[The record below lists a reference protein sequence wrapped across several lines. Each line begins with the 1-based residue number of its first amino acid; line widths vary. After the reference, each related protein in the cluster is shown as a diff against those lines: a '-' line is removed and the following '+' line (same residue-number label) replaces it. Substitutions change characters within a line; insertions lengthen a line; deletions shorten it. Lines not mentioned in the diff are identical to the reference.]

1 MKEHTE
7 RHKLRI
13 SLCREVIV
21 IENSNKNTTAN
32 SSVDTMKEAIVVGE
46 SYHFW
51 LDAEEDVYDQKY
63 NKLESEF

>member
-1 MKEHTE
+1 M
-7 RHKLRI
+7 
-13 SLCREVIV
+13 
-21 IENSNKNTTAN
+21 ENSNKNTTAN

-63 NKLESEF
+63 NKLEAEF